1 MRRRLASLAAI
12 ALVPAAFNIA
22 PVSAHALNIPLCTGD
37 GTARSLNLPLP
48 ENAPSGREDAGCCA
62 KGCHTGS
69 RKRLPSRAN

>member
-1 MRRRLASLAAI
+1 MRGGLASLALI

-22 PVSAHALNIPLCTGD
+22 PATAHALNIPLCTGD

-48 ENAPSGREDAGCCA
+48 ENAPPGRDDAGCCA

-69 RKRLPSRAN
+69 RKRLLLRAN